1 MSDPPVTA
9 LRATPEEEADIR
21 RRVREVDPTS
31 LGPDRVIAV
40 LGYAA
45 ALARMLAD
53 PRVSD
58 PIYDLPRPITEAS
71 VRAWIEETAALQAAG
86 EAILILSLDEDGEVA
101 GYSRFSIWPDRSSAE
116 LAGATRAD
124 RQNRGQGTA
133 GAARSFGWMFEVL
146 GVRLIGLTAA
156 LDNVRSARVIEAAGF
171 RPMGERDSRRPD
183 GTVRRSRYWE
193 MTVEDWRRARVSGP
207 EDASS

>member
-40 LGYAA
+40 PGYAA

-193 MTVEDWRRARVSGP
+193 MTVEDWRRARISGP

>member
-1 MSDPPVTA
+1 
-9 LRATPEEEADIR
+9 
-21 RRVREVDPTS
+21 
-31 LGPDRVIAV
+31 
-40 LGYAA
+40 
-45 ALARMLAD
+45 MLAD

-58 PIYDLPRPITEAS
+58 PIYDLPRPITEDS
-71 VRAWIEETAALQAAG
+71 VRAWIEATAADQARG
-86 EAILILSLDEDGEVA
+86 EAVLILSLDEQGEVA
-101 GYSRFSIWPDRSSAE
+101 GYSRFSVWPDRSSAE

-183 GTVRRSRYWE
+183 GTLRRSLYWE
-193 MTVEDWRRARVSGP
+193 MTADEWRRVRDPGEAPS
-207 EDASS
+207 

>member
-1 MSDPPVTA
+1 MSDPPVTVI
-9 LRATPEEEADIR
+9 RATAEEEADIR
-21 RRVREVDPTS
+21 RRVREVDPAS
-31 LGPDRVIAV
+31 LGPDRILATPDQ
-40 LGYAA
+40 AA
-45 ALARMLAD
+45 SLARMLAD

-101 GYSRFSIWPDRSSAE
+101 GYSRFSIWPGRSSAE

-183 GTVRRSRYWE
+183 GTLRRSRYWE

>member
-40 LGYAA
+40 PGYAA

-171 RPMGERDSRRPD
+171 RPMGERDSHRPD

-207 EDASS
+207 EDAAS

>member
-1 MSDPPVTA
+1 MSDPPVTVI
-9 LRATPEEEADIR
+9 RAPSGEEADIR
-21 RRVREVDPTS
+21 RRVREVDPAS

-40 LGYAA
+40 PGHAA
-45 ALARMLAD
+45 SLARMLAD

-71 VRAWIEETAALQAAG
+71 VQAWIEATADQQARG
-86 EAILILSLDEDGEVA
+86 EAVLILSLDEDGEVA
-101 GYSRFSIWPDRSSAE
+101 GYSRFSVWPDRSSAE
-116 LAGATRAD
+116 IAGATRAD
-124 RQNRGQGTA
+124 RQNRGQGTT

-146 GVRLIGLTAA
+146 GVRLVGLTAA

-183 GTVRRSRYWE
+183 GTLRRSLYWE
-193 MTVEDWRRARVSGP
+193 MTVEEWRSAHPGAGT
-207 EDASS
+207 DAPS

>member
-1 MSDPPVTA
+1 MSDPPVTVI
-9 LRATPEEEADIR
+9 RATPAEEADIR
-21 RRVREVDPTS
+21 RRVRGVDPAS
-31 LGPDRVIAV
+31 LGPDRVIATPAH
-40 LGYAA
+40 AA
-45 ALARMLAD
+45 SLARMLAD

-58 PIYDLPRPITEAS
+58 PIYDLPRPITEDS
-71 VRAWIEETAALQAAG
+71 VRAWIEASAADQARG
-86 EAILILSLDEDGEVA
+86 EAVLILSLDEAGEVA
-101 GYSRFSIWPDRSSAE
+101 GYSRFSVWPDRSSAE
-116 LAGATRAD
+116 IAGATRAD

-183 GTVRRSRYWE
+183 GTFRRSLYWE
-193 MTVEDWRRARVSGP
+193 MTADEWRAAVASARKAAPS
-207 EDASS
+207 

>member
-9 LRATPEEEADIR
+9 LRATAEEEADIR
-21 RRVREVDPTS
+21 RRVREVDPAS

-40 LGYAA
+40 PGHAA

-58 PIYDLPRPITEAS
+58 PIYDLPRPITEDS
-71 VRAWIEETAALQAAG
+71 VRAWIEATSADQARG
-86 EAILILSLDEDGEVA
+86 EAVLILSLDEQGEVA
-101 GYSRFSIWPDRSSAE
+101 GYSRFSVWPDRASAE
-116 LAGATRAD
+116 IAGATRAD

-171 RPMGERDSRRPD
+171 CLMGERDSRRPD
-183 GTVRRSRYWE
+183 GTLRRSLYWE
-193 MTVEDWRRARVSGP
+193 MTADEWRRVRDPGEAPS
-207 EDASS
+207 

>member
-1 MSDPPVTA
+1 MSDPPVTVIRA
-9 LRATPEEEADIR
+9 LPGEEADIR
-21 RRVREVDPTS
+21 RRVREVDPAS

-40 LGYAA
+40 PGHAA
-45 ALARMLAD
+45 SLARMLAD

-58 PIYDLPRPITEAS
+58 PIYDLPRPITEDS
-71 VRAWIEETAALQAAG
+71 VQAWIEATADQQARG
-86 EAILILSLDEDGEVA
+86 EAVLILSLDEDGEVA
-101 GYSRFSIWPDRSSAE
+101 GYSRFSVWPDRSSAE
-116 LAGATRAD
+116 IAGATRAD
-124 RQNRGQGTA
+124 RQNRGQGTT

-183 GTVRRSRYWE
+183 GTLRRSLYWE
-193 MTVEDWRRARVSGP
+193 MTVEEWRSAHSGAGT
-207 EDASS
+207 DAPS

>member
-21 RRVREVDPTS
+21 RRVREVDPTC

-40 LGYAA
+40 PGYAA

-156 LDNVRSARVIEAAGF
+156 VDNVRSARVIEAAGF

-207 EDASS
+207 EDAAS

>member
-1 MSDPPVTA
+1 MSDPPVTVI
-9 LRATPEEEADIR
+9 RATPDEEADIR
-21 RRVREVDPTS
+21 RRVRGVDPAS
-31 LGPDRVIAV
+31 LGPDRVIATPAH
-40 LGYAA
+40 AA
-45 ALARMLAD
+45 SLARMLAD

-58 PIYDLPRPITEAS
+58 PIYDLPRPITEDS
-71 VRAWIEETAALQAAG
+71 VRAWIEAAAEDQARG
-86 EAILILSLDEDGEVA
+86 EAVLILSLDEAGEVA
-101 GYSRFSIWPDRSSAE
+101 GYSRFSVWPDRSSAE
-116 LAGATRAD
+116 IAGATRAD

-183 GTVRRSRYWE
+183 GTLRRSLYWE
-193 MTVEDWRRARVSGP
+193 MTADEWRRVRDSGEAP
-207 EDASS
+207 S

>member
-1 MSDPPVTA
+1 MSDPPVTVI
-9 LRATPEEEADIR
+9 RAPSGEEADIR
-21 RRVREVDPTS
+21 RRVREVDPAS

-40 LGYAA
+40 PGHAA
-45 ALARMLAD
+45 SLARMLAD

-156 LDNVRSARVIEAAGF
+156 VDNVRSARVIEAAGF

-207 EDASS
+207 EDAAS

>member
-86 EAILILSLDEDGEVA
+86 EAILILSLDEEGEVA

>member
-1 MSDPPVTA
+1 MSDPPVTVI
-9 LRATPEEEADIR
+9 RAPPGEEADIR
-21 RRVREVDPTS
+21 RRVREVDPAS

-40 LGYAA
+40 PGHAA
-45 ALARMLAD
+45 SLARMLAD

-71 VRAWIEETAALQAAG
+71 VQAWIEATADQQARG
-86 EAILILSLDEDGEVA
+86 EAVLILSLDEDGEVA
-101 GYSRFSIWPDRSSAE
+101 GYSRFSVWPDRSSAE
-116 LAGATRAD
+116 IAGATRAD
-124 RQNRGQGTA
+124 RQNRGQGTT

-156 LDNVRSARVIEAAGF
+156 LDNVRSARVIEGAGF

-183 GTVRRSRYWE
+183 GTLRRSLYWE
-193 MTVEDWRRARVSGP
+193 MTIDEWRDAHPGAGP
-207 EDASS
+207 GAPS

>member
-40 LGYAA
+40 PGYAA

-207 EDASS
+207 EDAAS

>member
-9 LRATPEEEADIR
+9 LRATAEEEADIR
-21 RRVREVDPTS
+21 RRVREVDPAS

-40 LGYAA
+40 SGHAA

-58 PIYDLPRPITEAS
+58 PIYDLPRPITEDS
-71 VRAWIEETAALQAAG
+71 VRAWIEATAADQARG
-86 EAILILSLDEDGEVA
+86 EAVLILSLDEQGEVA
-101 GYSRFSIWPDRSSAE
+101 GYSRFSVWPDRSSAE
-116 LAGATRAD
+116 IAGATRAD

-183 GTVRRSRYWE
+183 GTLRRSRYWE
-193 MTVEDWRRARVSGP
+193 MTVEDWRRARDFGP
-207 EDASS
+207 EDAPS

>member
-1 MSDPPVTA
+1 MSDPPVTVI
-9 LRATPEEEADIR
+9 RAPSGEEADIR
-21 RRVREVDPTS
+21 RRVREVDPAS

-40 LGYAA
+40 PGHAA
-45 ALARMLAD
+45 SLARMLAD

-71 VRAWIEETAALQAAG
+71 VQAWIEATADQQARG
-86 EAILILSLDEDGEVA
+86 EAVLILSLDEDGEVA
-101 GYSRFSIWPDRSSAE
+101 GYSRFSVWPDRSSAE
-116 LAGATRAD
+116 IAGATRAD
-124 RQNRGQGTA
+124 RQNRGQGTT

-146 GVRLIGLTAA
+146 GVRLVGLTAA

-183 GTVRRSRYWE
+183 GTLRRSLYWE
-193 MTVEDWRRARVSGP
+193 MTIHEWRDAHSRAGT
-207 EDASS
+207 DAPS

>member
-40 LGYAA
+40 PGYAA

-86 EAILILSLDEDGEVA
+86 EDILILSLDEDGEVA

-193 MTVEDWRRARVSGP
+193 MTVEDWRRARISGP
-207 EDASS
+207 EDAAS

>member
-40 LGYAA
+40 PGYAA

-193 MTVEDWRRARVSGP
+193 MTVEDWRRARISGP
-207 EDASS
+207 EDAAS

>member
-21 RRVREVDPTS
+21 RRVREVDPAS

-40 LGYAA
+40 SGHAA

-86 EAILILSLDEDGEVA
+86 EAILILSLDEAGEVA

-183 GTVRRSRYWE
+183 GTLRRSRYWE

-207 EDASS
+207 EDAPS

>member
-1 MSDPPVTA
+1 MSDPPVTV
-9 LRATPEEEADIR
+9 LRATAEEEADIR
-21 RRVREVDPTS
+21 RRVREVDPAS

-40 LGYAA
+40 SGHAA

-58 PIYDLPRPITEAS
+58 PIYDLPRPITEES
-71 VRAWIEETAALQAAG
+71 VRAWIEATAVQQGRG
-86 EAILILSLDEDGEVA
+86 EAVLVLSLDEDGEVA
-101 GYSRFSIWPDRSSAE
+101 GYSRFSVWPDRSSAE
-116 LAGATRAD
+116 IAGATRAE
-124 RQNRGQGTA
+124 RQNRGQGTT

-183 GTVRRSRYWE
+183 GTPRRSLYWE
-193 MTVEDWRRARVSGP
+193 MTADEWRRVRDPGEAPS
-207 EDASS
+207 

>member
-1 MSDPPVTA
+1 MSDPPVTVI
-9 LRATPEEEADIR
+9 RAPPGEEADIR
-21 RRVREVDPTS
+21 RRVREVDPAS

-40 LGYAA
+40 PGHAA
-45 ALARMLAD
+45 SLARMLAD

-71 VRAWIEETAALQAAG
+71 VQAWIEATADQQARG
-86 EAILILSLDEDGEVA
+86 EAVLILSLDEDGEVA
-101 GYSRFSIWPDRSSAE
+101 GYSRFSVWPDRSSAE
-116 LAGATRAD
+116 IAGATRAD
-124 RQNRGQGTA
+124 RQNRGQGTT

-146 GVRLIGLTAA
+146 GVRLVGLTAA

-183 GTVRRSRYWE
+183 GTLRRSLYWE
-193 MTVEDWRRARVSGP
+193 MTIDEWRDAHSRAGTGAPS
-207 EDASS
+207 

>member
-1 MSDPPVTA
+1 MSDPPVTVI
-9 LRATPEEEADIR
+9 RAPPGEEADIR
-21 RRVREVDPTS
+21 RRVREVDPAS

-40 LGYAA
+40 CGHAA
-45 ALARMLAD
+45 SLARMLAD

-71 VRAWIEETAALQAAG
+71 VRDWIEAAADQQARG
-86 EAILILSLDEDGEVA
+86 EAVLILSLDEDGEVA
-101 GYSRFSIWPDRSSAE
+101 GYSRFSVWPDRSSAE
-116 LAGATRAD
+116 IAGATRAD
-124 RQNRGQGTA
+124 RQNRGQGTT

-156 LDNVRSARVIEAAGF
+156 LDNVRSARVIEGAGF

-183 GTVRRSRYWE
+183 GTLRRSLYWE
-193 MTVEDWRRARVSGP
+193 MTIDEWRDAHPGAGP
-207 EDASS
+207 GAPS

>member
-40 LGYAA
+40 PGYAA

-183 GTVRRSRYWE
+183 GTLRRSLYWE
-193 MTVEDWRRARVSGP
+193 MTVEEWRSAHPGAGT
-207 EDASS
+207 DAPS

>member
-1 MSDPPVTA
+1 MSDPPVTVI
-9 LRATPEEEADIR
+9 RATPEEEADIR
-21 RRVREVDPTS
+21 RRVREVDPAS
-31 LGPDRVIAV
+31 LGPDRVIANPAH
-40 LGYAA
+40 AA
-45 ALARMLAD
+45 SLARMLAD

-58 PIYDLPRPITEAS
+58 PIYDLPRPITEDS
-71 VRAWIEETAALQAAG
+71 VRAWIEATAADQARG
-86 EAILILSLDEDGEVA
+86 EAVLILSLDEDGEVA
-101 GYSRFSIWPDRSSAE
+101 GYSRFSVWPDRSSAE

-171 RPMGERDSRRPD
+171 RPMGERASRRPD

>member
-1 MSDPPVTA
+1 MSDPPVTVI
-9 LRATPEEEADIR
+9 RAPSGEEADIR
-21 RRVREVDPTS
+21 RRVREVDPAS

-40 LGYAA
+40 PGHAA
-45 ALARMLAD
+45 SLARMLAD

-71 VRAWIEETAALQAAG
+71 VQAWIEATADQQARG
-86 EAILILSLDEDGEVA
+86 EAVLVLSLDEDGEVA
-101 GYSRFSIWPDRSSAE
+101 GYSRFSVWPDRSSAE
-116 LAGATRAD
+116 IAGATRAD
-124 RQNRGQGTA
+124 RQNRGQGTT

-183 GTVRRSRYWE
+183 GTLRRSLYWE
-193 MTVEDWRRARVSGP
+193 MTVEEWRSAHPGAGT
-207 EDASS
+207 DAPS

>member
-1 MSDPPVTA
+1 MSDPPVTVI
-9 LRATPEEEADIR
+9 RAPSGEEADIR
-21 RRVREVDPTS
+21 RRVREVDPAS

-40 LGYAA
+40 PGHAA
-45 ALARMLAD
+45 SLARMLAD

-71 VRAWIEETAALQAAG
+71 VQAWIEATADQQARG

-101 GYSRFSIWPDRSSAE
+101 GYSRFSVWPDRSSAE
-116 LAGATRAD
+116 IAGATRAD
-124 RQNRGQGTA
+124 RQNRGQGTT

-146 GVRLIGLTAA
+146 GVRLVGLTAA

-183 GTVRRSRYWE
+183 GTLRRSLYWE
-193 MTVEDWRRARVSGP
+193 MTVEEWRSAHPGAGT
-207 EDASS
+207 DAPS

>member
-9 LRATPEEEADIR
+9 LRATPEEGADIR

-86 EAILILSLDEDGEVA
+86 EAILLLSLDEDGEVA
-101 GYSRFSIWPDRSSAE
+101 GYSRFSVWPDRSSAE

-207 EDASS
+207 EDAAS

>member
-1 MSDPPVTA
+1 MSDPPVTVI
-9 LRATPEEEADIR
+9 RAPPGEEADIR
-21 RRVREVDPTS
+21 RRVREVDPAS

-40 LGYAA
+40 CGHAA
-45 ALARMLAD
+45 SLARMLAD

-71 VRAWIEETAALQAAG
+71 VQAWIEATADQQARG
-86 EAILILSLDEDGEVA
+86 EAVLILSLDEDGEVA
-101 GYSRFSIWPDRSSAE
+101 GYSRFSVWPDRSSAE
-116 LAGATRAD
+116 IAGATRAD
-124 RQNRGQGTA
+124 RQNRGQGTT

-146 GVRLIGLTAA
+146 GVRLVGLTAA

-183 GTVRRSRYWE
+183 GTLRRSLYWE
-193 MTVEDWRRARVSGP
+193 MTIDEWRDAHPGAGP
-207 EDASS
+207 GAPS